1 MACRTYAR
9 TLVIS
14 TAGGLAVIPNRE
26 AVRTS
31 CATFA
36 ALRSA
41 LLGTQPVQ
49 VQSPPILFFSTRA
62 TLAPSCAAKP
72 AAVKPPEPAPMI
84 TRSKSCVAMDD
95 LPRMET
101 GQQGRR
107 QHGHR
112 QGAVDESVHGESMA
126 QRGCYQRPAN
136 RAHAQ

>member
-9 TLVIS
+9 TLAIS

-49 VQSPPILFFSTRA
+49 VQSPPIRFFSTSA
-62 TLAPSCAAKP
+62 TLAPSFAAKP

-84 TRSKSCVAMDD
+84 TRSKSCAAMDD
-95 LPRMET
+95 LRLIQLP
-101 GQQGRR
+101 QQR
-107 QHGHR
+107 QRYHYHD
-112 QGAVDESVHGESMA
+112 Q
-126 QRGCYQRPAN
+126 
-136 RAHAQ
+136 